1 MAAPSGRRGS
11 LDGDDGVVAI
21 AVDDVEGN
29 PALAHG
35 VDGDALRMLDD
46 VAQHDRIATIAA
58 ANGDELRTYIVQ
70 GASLDSARAHV
81 VGVGAEPERDLDI
94 IRAVAARL
102 TEVQAARLR
111 DDPAVRVYDDREVH
125 TRGTL
130 LGGLD
135 FTGLTVQIG
144 QAKIMYGK
152 FIQTCL
158 DFIIIA
164 WAIFLA
170 VKIINRLKRR
180 EEAAPTAP
188 PRQEVLLEEI
198 RDLLKQRR

>member
-1 MAAPSGRRGS
+1 MSIVKEFREFAIKGNAID
-11 LDGDDGVVAI
+11 LAVGVIIGVAF
-21 AVDDVEGN
+21 GK
-29 PALAHG
+29 
-35 VDGDALRMLDD
+35 
-46 VAQHDRIATIAA
+46 
-58 ANGDELRTYIVQ
+58 IV
-70 GASLDSARAHV
+70 ASL
-81 VGVGAEPERDLDI
+81 VGDI
-94 IRAVAARL
+94 AMPL
-102 TEVQAARLR
+102 L
-111 DDPAVRVYDDREVH
+111 
-125 TRGTL
+125 GTL

-135 FTGLTVQIG
+135 FTGLQVQIG

-170 VKIINRLKRR
+170 VKVINRLKRK